1 MIPRKGS
8 AMDKETHRIEKKEE
22 VEAYIAKI
30 IYALGNSRAQI
41 IFQKERKS
49 DQNRDP
55 RYTNKYT
62 VAELFPNEAPEK
74 ALKRELK
81 KLSVR
86 EYIDTVKDN
95 DYPDR
100 SEMRVFGRVY
110 PESKEVYIKIR
121 VELMKLDCDHEVFVM
136 SFHFAEYPLSEEMF
150 PYKGDAPRI

>member
-1 MIPRKGS
+1 MS
-8 AMDKETHRIEKKEE
+8 NETHRVEKKEE
-22 VEAYIAKI
+22 VEAYIAKL
-30 IYALGNSRAQI
+30 IYALGNSRGQI

-49 DQNRDP
+49 DQKRDP

-62 VAELFPNEAPEK
+62 VADLFSNEAPQK

-110 PESKEVYIKIR
+110 PGSKEVYIKIR
-121 VELMKLDCDHEVFVM
+121 VELLKFNCDHGVFVM
-136 SFHFAEYPLSEEMF
+136 SFHFAEHPLSEETF
-150 PYKGDAPRI
+150 PYK

>member
-1 MIPRKGS
+1 MS
-8 AMDKETHRIEKKEE
+8 NETHRVEKKEE
-22 VEAYIAKI
+22 VEAYIAKL
-30 IYALGNSRAQI
+30 IYALGNSRGQI

-49 DQNRDP
+49 DQKRDP

-62 VAELFPNEAPEK
+62 VADLFSNEAPQK

-110 PESKEVYIKIR
+110 PGSKEVYIKIR
-121 VELMKLDCDHEVFVM
+121 VELLKFNCDHEVFVM
-136 SFHFAEYPLSEEMF
+136 SFHFAEHPLSEETF
-150 PYKGDAPRI
+150 PYK

>member
-1 MIPRKGS
+1 MS
-8 AMDKETHRIEKKEE
+8 NETHRVEKKEE
-22 VEAYIAKI
+22 VEAYIAKL
-30 IYALGNSRAQI
+30 IYALGNSRGQI

-49 DQNRDP
+49 DQKRDP
-55 RYTNKYT
+55 KYTNKYT
-62 VAELFPNEAPEK
+62 VADLFSNEAPQK

-110 PESKEVYIKIR
+110 PGSKEVYIKIR
-121 VELMKLDCDHEVFVM
+121 VELLKFNCDHEVFVM
-136 SFHFAEYPLSEEMF
+136 SFHFAEHPLSEETF
-150 PYKGDAPRI
+150 PYK